1 MKTKPNKQKTHNK
14 YKVDDYVRV
23 INTNIFSHSIKNG
36 DIGRVI
42 LVNDDTIELM
52 FDYYLIQD
60 VNFDFDK
67 YIEKVEIT
75 LDKLFYDNYC
85 IKKELASLKDKL
97 NTFIKEMTK

>member
-1 MKTKPNKQKTHNK
+1 MKTKPNKQKIHNK
-14 YKVDDYVRV
+14 YKIGDYV
-23 INTNIFSHSIKNG
+23 IFSHSIKNG
-36 DIGRVI
+36 DIGKVV

-52 FDYYLIQD
+52 FDNYLIQD

-75 LDKLFYDNYC
+75 LDKVLYDNYC

-97 NTFIKEMTK
+97 NTFIKEMTNG